1 VGDFY
6 FGSEDRV
13 FGFKVIRLVG
23 QAAGFRKITHLGT
36 MAVTTNQPSKRKLP
50 PLLLM
55 LRMCGGKHHPT
66 NTRSTTM
73 FKAIGRFFTALFT
86 MFSALEKGA
95 ASLNH
100 IAGIAEAEAEGLADV
115 MAIEREE
122 KIITIRKQPAVTIS
136 EDQKL
141 SI

>member
-1 VGDFY
+1 
-6 FGSEDRV
+6 
-13 FGFKVIRLVG
+13 
-23 QAAGFRKITHLGT
+23 
-36 MAVTTNQPSKRKLP
+36 
-50 PLLLM
+50 
-55 LRMCGGKHHPT
+55 
-66 NTRSTTM
+66 M

-100 IAGIAEAEAEGLADV
+100 IAGIAAAEAEGLAGI
-115 MAIEREE
+115 MAVERKE

>member
-1 VGDFY
+1 
-6 FGSEDRV
+6 
-13 FGFKVIRLVG
+13 
-23 QAAGFRKITHLGT
+23 
-36 MAVTTNQPSKRKLP
+36 
-50 PLLLM
+50 
-55 LRMCGGKHHPT
+55 
-66 NTRSTTM
+66 M

-100 IAGIAEAEAEGLADV
+100 IAGIAEAEGLAGI
-115 MAIEREE
+115 MAVERKE